1 METGLLIIRVVV
13 GLSLAAHGA
22 QKLFGAFGGY
32 GIAGTGGFF
41 ESLGLRPGKL
51 FATIAGLGETG
62 GGLGLALGLLTPFAA
77 AAIVATMLVAIVKV
91 HFEKGFF
98 GQNGGYEYP
107 LVLGAVAVGL
117 AFTGPGSFSLD
128 AVFGLPFAGV
138 KWGLVA
144 LGLGVLAALPPLAAR
159 SPGAREDA
167 AT

>member
-1 METGLLIIRVVV
+1 VDTGLLIIRVVV

-62 GGLGLALGLLTPFAA
+62 GGLGLVLGLLTPFAA
-77 AAIVATMLVAIVKV
+77 AAILATMLVAIVKV

-117 AFTGPGSFSLD
+117 GFTGAGNFSID
-128 AVFGLPFAGV
+128 AVLGLPFGGV

-144 LGLGVLAALPPLAAR
+144 LGLGVLGSLPPLAAR
-159 SPGAREDA
+159 SAGAREDA